1 MAFVERFRDTRVAAC
16 YLRGVGLEK
25 IVLRGVG
32 DVRKT
37 ANEVLREENECLA
50 GEKINQLEKNGDV
63 VAQARA
69 ITTV

>member
-16 YLRGVGLEK
+16 YLHGVGSEK

-32 DVRKT
+32 D
-37 ANEVLREENECLA
+37 
-50 GEKINQLEKNGDV
+50 INQLEKNGDV

-69 ITTV
+69 ITAV